1 MIWIAAVVTLVLI
14 GGFGFWWMRRRRRRS
29 RLIAL
34 VALLKEPVE
43 FDPAVLARLAGKAWG
58 ADLGDGETEGADG
71 FVACAGVVNTIVHQ
85 GRMFLINCFPKPYV
99 DNPEDAAED
108 IADQR
113 IRRLFVEHRA
123 WFSCDALGVD
133 GATGEEEILLWY
145 RRLGK
150 LFGELLDDNCLLI
163 YLPDAN
169 ALYPINED
177 TEAALR
183 SENPLAALRATM
195 TVPVIEVSGDDPLM
209 QRAVEKAQQSW
220 PDFVA
225 AYEAQ
230 AGEDFVVKAPVTHAD
245 NTEFIWI
252 TVTSIEGERV
262 YGELANEPANLGS
275 LKLGSKVS
283 VLVTDLNDWC
293 YLDPQGNLKGGFTM
307 EVVRKAAQ
315 RPRKQK

>member
-1 MIWIAAVVTLVLI
+1 MIWIAIVVILTLI
-14 GGFGFWWMRRRRRRS
+14 GGFVYWWMRRRKQRT
-29 RLIAL
+29 RLVSL
-34 VALLKEPVE
+34 VALVKEPVE

-85 GRMFLINCFPKPYV
+85 GRMFLINCFPNPYS
-99 DNPEDAAED
+99 DNSEEAAED
-108 IADQR
+108 IADLR
-113 IRRLFVEHRA
+113 IRPLFVEHRA

-133 GATGEEEILLWY
+133 GTTGEEEILEWY

-163 YLPDAN
+163 YLPDAK

-183 SENPLAALRATM
+183 SENPLADLHATM
-195 TVPVIEVSGDDPLM
+195 TVPVIEVSDDDPLM
-209 QRAVEKAQQSW
+209 LQAVEKARQSW
-220 PDFVA
+220 PEFVA

-230 AGEDFVVKAPVTHAD
+230 AGKNFSVKAPVSYAD
-245 NTEFIWI
+245 NTEFIWVA
-252 TVTSIEGERV
+252 VTSIEGERV
-262 YGELANEPANLGS
+262 YGELANEPANLGP

-283 VLVTDLNDWC
+283 VLVADLNDWC
-293 YLDPQGNLKGGFTM
+293 YFDSQGNLKGGFTI
-307 EVVRKAAQ
+307 EAVQKAAQ
-315 RPRKQK
+315 RSRKQK